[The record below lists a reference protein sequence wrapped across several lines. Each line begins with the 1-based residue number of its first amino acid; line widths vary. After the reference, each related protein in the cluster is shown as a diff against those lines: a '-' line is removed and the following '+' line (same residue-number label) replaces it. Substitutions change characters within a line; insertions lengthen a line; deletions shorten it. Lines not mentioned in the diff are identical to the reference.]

1 MISFEEAYRTIIE
14 NAPALRPE
22 WIILNEALNRVLAE
36 DVQADR
42 DMPPFDKSAVDGY
55 ACVDP
60 QAGEEI
66 RVLEVIPAGTQP
78 SQPIKP
84 GTCSKVM
91 TGAEV
96 PENTNVVV
104 MVENVEA
111 RDEGSVKI
119 KKTGNKSNI
128 AERGEDFRQGAVI
141 VPRGTIIKP
150 QHIAV
155 MASVGKV
162 QPLVSKQPRVNIIT
176 TGNELVEP
184 EQTPTSGQIRN
195 TNAVQLE
202 SQFQTMGI
210 NASYEGIVQDT
221 AQAILKV
228 LMESVENNH
237 LTLLTGGVSMG
248 DYDFVP
254 GMMEKAGIDILFHE
268 IAMKPGKP
276 TIFGKRDNHL
286 VIGLPGNPVSTFL
299 QFELLIKPLIYR
311 MMGTHYKP
319 AEIKMPLGAD
329 FRQKKSGRDTWKP
342 VKIKEGKVYAV
353 NYHGSGHI
361 HALLDAD
368 GFIHIPSETEMLKK
382 DTLVHVRQI

>member
-1 MISFEEAYRTIIE
+1 MISFEEAYRTMME
-14 NAPALRPE
+14 NAPVLRSE
-22 WIILNEALNRVLAE
+22 WVILNEALNRVLAE
-36 DVQADR
+36 DVKADR
-42 DMPPFDKSAVDGY
+42 DMPPFYKSAVDGY

-60 QAGEEI
+60 QPSEEL
-66 RVLEVIPAGTQP
+66 RVLEVIPAGKQP
-78 SQPIKP
+78 SQSINP

-104 MVENVEA
+104 MVENVEE
-111 RDEGSVKI
+111 RNEGSVKI
-119 KKTGNKSNI
+119 NQTDNKSNI
-128 AERGEDFRQGAVI
+128 AEKGEDFREGAVI
-141 VPRGTIIKP
+141 VPRGSIIKP

-184 EQTPTSGQIRN
+184 EQSPAPGQIRN

-210 NASYEGIVQDT
+210 NASYEGIIQDT
-221 AQAILKV
+221 APAILKV
-228 LMESVENNH
+228 LTESIENNH

-254 GMMEKAGIDILFHE
+254 GMMEKAGIEILFHK

-276 TIFGKRDNHL
+276 TILGRRENHL

-299 QFELLIKPLIYR
+299 QFELLIKPLMYQ
-311 MMGTHYKP
+311 MMGIRYNP
-319 AEIKMPLGAD
+319 PEVKMPLGTE
-329 FRQKKSGRDTWKP
+329 FRQRKSGRDTWKP
-342 VKIKEGKVYAV
+342 VKIKEGKAYAV

-361 HALLDAD
+361 HALLNAD
-368 GFIHIPSETEMLKK
+368 GFVHIPSGTEILKK

>member
-1 MISFEEAYRTIIE
+1 MISFEEAYRTIME
-14 NAPALRPE
+14 NAPALRTE
-22 WIILNEALNRVLAE
+22 WIVLNEGLNRVLAE
-36 DVQADR
+36 DVKADR
-42 DMPPFDKSAVDGY
+42 DMPPFDKSAVDGF

-60 QAGEEI
+60 QAGEELS
-66 RVLEVIPAGTQP
+66 VLEVIPAGKQP

-104 MVENVEA
+104 MVENVEN
-111 RDEGSVKI
+111 RNKGTVKI
-119 KKTGNKSNI
+119 NQTGNKTNI
-128 AERGEDFRQGAVI
+128 AEKGEDFREGAVI
-141 VPRGTIIKP
+141 VPRGSIIKP
-150 QHIAV
+150 QHIAI

-162 QPLVSKQPRVNIIT
+162 RPLVSKQPRVNIIT

-184 EQTPTSGQIRN
+184 EQWPAPGQIRN

-202 SQFQTMGI
+202 SQFQAIGVK
-210 NASYEGIVQDT
+210 ASYEGIVEDT
-221 AQAILKV
+221 APAILKV
-228 LMESVENNH
+228 LTESVENNH

-248 DYDFVP
+248 DYDYVP
-254 GMMEKAGIDILFHE
+254 DMMEKAGMEILFHE

-276 TIFGKRDNHL
+276 TIFGRRENHL

-299 QFELLIKPLIYR
+299 QFELLIKPLMYQ
-311 MMGTHYKP
+311 MMGTSYKP
-319 AEIKMPLGAD
+319 AEVKLPLGTE
-329 FRQKKSGRDTWKP
+329 FRQKKSGRDSWKP

-368 GFIHIPSETEMLKK
+368 GFVHIPSETEILKEN
-382 DTLVHVRQI
+382 TLVHVRQI